1 MDAAVDGSPVQTPLL
16 DLTGKDFNIMW
27 VDEKQPLFIP
37 NNPQHFK
44 AHKYQVLLSRLDKQA
59 QNNPAQFNSTL
70 YKVTLD
76 EYIKLVEEIGE
87 QALDA
92 AKLAAGGHSEPTPTD
107 SDEESISMDP

>member
-1 MDAAVDGSPVQTPLL
+1 MDTETDSPVQTPLL
-16 DLTGKDFNIMW
+16 DLTGKEYNVMW
-27 VDEKQPLFIP
+27 VDEKQALFIP
-37 NNPQHFK
+37 NNPLHYK

-70 YKVTLD
+70 YKATLD

-92 AKLAAGGHSEPTPTD
+92 RIVAAGGQ
-107 SDEESISMDP
+107 SDGSTGNGEGKPLSMDS